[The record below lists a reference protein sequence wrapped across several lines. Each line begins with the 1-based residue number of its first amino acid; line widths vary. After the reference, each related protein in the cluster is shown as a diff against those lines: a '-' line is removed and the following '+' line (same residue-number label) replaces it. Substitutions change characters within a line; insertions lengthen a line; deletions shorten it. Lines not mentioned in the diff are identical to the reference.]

1 MKHRLLILLFALSFF
16 VPTAFAKS
24 NPSSSAN
31 PNAAHLPSDL
41 SDRAEGTAGG
51 YGDAMKLVL
60 NVYRMDRAAA
70 SNSSARGLTRMSS
83 VKFSQRTV
91 PERSIRNSAGRAISV
106 PSGPP
111 RGCKSS
117 NRRITSAFGSER
129 NGNV

>member
-1 MKHRLLILLFALSFF
+1 
-16 VPTAFAKS
+16 
-24 NPSSSAN
+24 
-31 PNAAHLPSDL
+31 
-41 SDRAEGTAGG
+41 
-51 YGDAMKLVL
+51 MKLVL

-70 SNSSARGLTRMSS
+70 SNLSARGLTRMSS